1 MAKRRLKS
9 PIKTIR
15 SITPTFGRKKT
26 EEYLRKLKNK
36 RKK

>member
-9 PIKTIR
+9 PIKTI
-15 SITPTFGRKKT
+15 SSVKPTLGRKKT
-26 EEYLRKLKNK
+26 EEYLRKLKNR

>member
-9 PIKTIR
+9 NIKPIR
-15 SITPTFGRKKT
+15 SITPTFGDKKT
-26 EEYLRKLKNK
+26 KEYLRKLKNK